1 MSSRKRLFLE
11 LLMKRLLKHVKNNLF
26 WYLLLLVILS
36 AVFAPIL
43 LIAFLLIGVV
53 ILFAKK
59 FTTEPSNDSHD
70 VSYGKRGGRYTED
83 VTKDGRPYRRY
94 F

>member
-1 MSSRKRLFLE
+1 
-11 LLMKRLLKHVKNNLF
+11 MKRLIKHVKNNLF
-26 WYLLLLVILS
+26 WYLFLLVILS

-59 FTTEPSNDSHD
+59 FTSKPSNESEI
-70 VSYGKRGGRYTED
+70 SIGKRGGRYEMRISEKT
-83 VTKDGRPYRRY
+83 VKSYRHN